1 MARIQHATGTAVSAN
16 PITATFS
23 AAVAGNLLVAA
34 VVYRYASYSD
44 LTATAGWT
52 RAIYAENDVANGG
65 NSPVVVVFY
74 KMAAGGETS
83 VAHAEVLVT
92 AAKNNSWTG
101 LGNFLNVG
109 VSIEV
114 LSAPDATGSALPS
127 RRGINVPGLAGR
139 TRRGW

>member
-83 VAHAEVLVT
+83 VTFTEASST
-92 AAKNNSWTG
+92 T
-101 LGNFLNVG
+101 GNFLWVVNEYDNFAG
-109 VSIEV
+109 SPFDLTATAESSTTLVS
-114 LSAPDATGSALPS
+114 SQS
-127 RRGINVPGLAGR
+127 
-139 TRRGW
+139 